1 MKKLITIAIIAIAIF
16 AFFAS
21 GLQHQLSFE
30 NLKSSLGSLIA
41 AKDASP
47 FLFIG
52 GFMIIYIISAAFS
65 LPIVVP
71 LSLGAGAIFGV
82 IEGTIIVSFAS
93 TIGATCS
100 FLVSRFLL
108 RDSLEAKFGA
118 RLAAI
123 NEGMKRDGAFYLFS
137 LRLIPLFPFWLINLL
152 MGLTKLKT
160 WTFYWV
166 SQVGMLL
173 GTIVYVNAGTQLAQ
187 LDSMAGILSPNLIIS
202 FAILGMFPWFAKV
215 LMAQLRKARTY
226 RGFHKPKQFDRDIV
240 VIGAGAAGLVSSLI
254 GAAVKAKVTLVEG
267 HKMGGDCLNYGCVP
281 SKALIKSAKVAH
293 LIANAN
299 DYGLGKPEAKV
310 DFKAVMA
317 RVHNII
323 SQIEPHD
330 SVERYQGLGVDV
342 QTGHA
347 RIVDPWHVEITLENG
362 AKKALTT
369 RNIIVATG
377 AKPFVPPLQNI
388 EKVGYL
394 TSDSMWAEL
403 AKLDKIPPRMVVL
416 GGGPIG
422 CELAQAL
429 ARLGSE
435 VTLIEM
441 AARLIIREDEEVSA
455 FAKTALEN
463 SGVNV
468 LLAHKALGFEKTGKK
483 KSIILDHQGAQSKIE
498 FDQLIC
504 AVGRVARLEGFGL
517 EELGIAGTKSIEVN
531 EFLETKYP
539 NILAAGDVVG
549 PFQFTHVASHQAWY
563 ASVNA
568 LFGMFKKFKTDYRV
582 IPWTTFID
590 PEIARLGLN
599 EQDAIAQNIAYEV
612 TRYDIDD
619 LDRAICDGSAHGFVK
634 VLTVPQKDKILGV
647 TIIGEHAAEI
657 MAEFVLAMKWG
668 LGLNKILGTIHTYPT
683 FAEANKYAAG
693 AWKRKNVAPWTLALL
708 EKFHA
713 FRRGQK

>member
-281 SKALIKSAKVAH
+281 SKALIKSA
-293 LIANAN
+293 
-299 DYGLGKPEAKV
+299 
-310 DFKAVMA
+310 
-317 RVHNII
+317 
-323 SQIEPHD
+323 
-330 SVERYQGLGVDV
+330 
-342 QTGHA
+342 
-347 RIVDPWHVEITLENG
+347 
-362 AKKALTT
+362 
-369 RNIIVATG
+369 
-377 AKPFVPPLQNI
+377 
-388 EKVGYL
+388 
-394 TSDSMWAEL
+394 
-403 AKLDKIPPRMVVL
+403 
-416 GGGPIG
+416 
-422 CELAQAL
+422 
-429 ARLGSE
+429 
-435 VTLIEM
+435 
-441 AARLIIREDEEVSA
+441 
-455 FAKTALEN
+455 
-463 SGVNV
+463 
-468 LLAHKALGFEKTGKK
+468 
-483 KSIILDHQGAQSKIE
+483 
-498 FDQLIC
+498 
-504 AVGRVARLEGFGL
+504 
-517 EELGIAGTKSIEVN
+517 
-531 EFLETKYP
+531 
-539 NILAAGDVVG
+539 
-549 PFQFTHVASHQAWY
+549 
-563 ASVNA
+563 
-568 LFGMFKKFKTDYRV
+568 
-582 IPWTTFID
+582 
-590 PEIARLGLN
+590 
-599 EQDAIAQNIAYEV
+599 
-612 TRYDIDD
+612 
-619 LDRAICDGSAHGFVK
+619 
-634 VLTVPQKDKILGV
+634 
-647 TIIGEHAAEI
+647 
-657 MAEFVLAMKWG
+657 
-668 LGLNKILGTIHTYPT
+668 
-683 FAEANKYAAG
+683 
-693 AWKRKNVAPWTLALL
+693 
-708 EKFHA
+708 
-713 FRRGQK
+713 